1 MPFSLNLFLLL
12 VLIYPI
18 YTVFCS
24 LNCKLTVAFPPLWTD
39 LFRCVVGYRITMK
52 AKERCR
58 VIKLLTM
65 CPCLLHMRQYKESS
79 QSSAPSASLPKA
91 ISGFVPTSP
100 ENTYLGWRLQDF
112 YPPPPRSKCS
122 GIMYLVVSS
131 DWLLGFFFL
140 SWKLFFC
147 ILSLSTEKIMLL
159 WGEKYRSPLNVFC

>member
-18 YTVFCS
+18 YTAFCS

-39 LFRCVVGYRITMK
+39 LFRCVVGYRITME
-52 AKERCR
+52 AKERR
-58 VIKLLTM
+58 WVIKLRTM

-79 QSSAPSASLPKA
+79 QSSAPRASLPKA
-91 ISGFVPTSP
+91 VSGFVPTSP

-112 YPPPPRSKCS
+112 HPPPPRSKCS

-131 DWLLGFFFL
+131 DWLLGFFFFFF
-140 SWKLFFC
+140 KLKVIFLYF
-147 ILSLSTEKIMLL
+147 ISSYGKDYAFME
-159 WGEKYRSPLNVFC
+159 GEV